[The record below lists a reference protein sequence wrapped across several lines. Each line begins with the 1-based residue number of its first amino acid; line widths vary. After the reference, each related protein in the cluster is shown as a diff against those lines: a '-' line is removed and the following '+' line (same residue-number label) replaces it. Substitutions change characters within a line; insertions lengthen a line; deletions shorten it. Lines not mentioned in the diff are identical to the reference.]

1 MTKEQYLLFKEDL
14 KKAIEVTKLNKK
26 HRKAYWNDG
35 FETKEAQEAAIIAR
49 GAKMREI
56 EETMTNKIDDGYL
69 THLAYYCVK
78 HQLTDDEIK
87 TYVEQEVKKRK
98 NIDEWSI
105 DYAIKKYPEYIK
117 NYFSLYEKIVCDN
130 ESVA

>member
-49 GAKMREI
+49 GAKMCEI
-56 EETMTNKIDDGYL
+56 EETMTKKIDDGYL
-69 THLAYYCVK
+69 THLAYYCAK
-78 HQLTDDEIK
+78 HQLTDEEIK
-87 TYVEQEVKKRK
+87 TYVEQEVRKRK